1 MSEWDDK
8 INKLLVEVDALDDNP
23 DKSALDALW
32 LKVLTIATGVQN
44 PPAEALG
51 ELVNDVLDC
60 LSDDALDSCSDQLDV
75 IFSRIEASYQNSDG
89 ELASNIWSDFLH
101 VVLGDLSNIDEFKQ
115 LVYCVLTPPDAIDIE
130 QDGFRSSQDP
140 QHEETDKFPID
151 DAINQH
157 SKDRSQDDAGSLRE
171 VECVSVE
178 ETIKASEINVDNLP
192 WPEHLEQLSDE
203 EAISTFN
210 RLFTSFHIDAK
221 LHDSK
226 DLKNY
231 EKLVEIRRKLNL
243 RESEKSYKSL
253 WSTTYSEFI
262 SSQGITLAPKPD
274 KANTDAVQEKE
285 SIDSPKTNNDTTTS
299 VNSQSD
305 NSPLQQPSPVQDKST
320 PVRHFYSSINTQ
332 EEYLD
337 CAIKHLDACKAILV
351 AHDKFNPS
359 TDDAYQDLLMFEEVY
374 YLAGYILECI
384 LKSFILNHI
393 QWNGDNLET
402 IDVPLKH
409 LSWGK
414 KYGYFSFSSHFT
426 GWMLSFVKKDSYWT
440 TVFEKIPLFN
450 GRRSIPYSPEN
461 REINA
466 WLKWIF
472 RDRRIRNIIY
482 DWKAEVRYHHYD
494 IFRIDAIMLIK
505 LCDLIVKS
513 IIKNF
518 GKRPSIV
525 NSDAQSL
532 RKSISSDFHD
542 LVSRYYKDQQ
552 NINAV

>member
-51 ELVNDVLDC
+51 VLINDVQDC
-60 LSDDALDSCSDQLDV
+60 LTDDALDSCSEQLDV
-75 IFSRIEASYQNSDG
+75 IFSRLEALCQNSDS
-89 ELASNIWSDFLH
+89 ELVTNIWCDFLH
-101 VVLGDLSNIDEFKQ
+101 VIFGELPSIDEFKQ
-115 LVYCVLTPPDAIDIE
+115 LVYCVLTPSDAIDIE
-130 QDGFRSSQDP
+130 QDGFRSSQEP
-140 QHEETDKFPID
+140 QHDEPEKIPIN

-157 SKDRSQDDAGSLRE
+157 SKDRSQGDAGVLRE
-171 VECVSVE
+171 VDSVSIE
-178 ETIKASEINVDNLP
+178 ETLKASEIITDNIF
-192 WPEHLEQLSDE
+192 WPEQIENLSDE

-226 DLKNY
+226 DLRSY
-231 EKLVEIRRKLNL
+231 EKLVEIRRKLDL
-243 RESEKSYKSL
+243 KETEKSYKSL
-253 WSTTYSEFI
+253 WSITYSEFLYSKGVAI
-262 SSQGITLAPKPD
+262 PSKPE
-274 KANTDAVQEKE
+274 KANTNAEQTKE
-285 SIDSPKTNNDTTTS
+285 NVGASKTNNDTAAS
-299 VNSQSD
+299 DNSQSD
-305 NSPLQQPSPVQDKST
+305 NSLLQQPNPVQDKST
-320 PVRHFYSSINTQ
+320 PVRHFYSSINSQ
-332 EEYLD
+332 DEYLD

-351 AHDKFNPS
+351 AHDRFNPS
-359 TDDAYQDLLMFEEVY
+359 SNDSYQDLLMFEEVY

-409 LSWGK
+409 LSWVK

-426 GWMLSFVKKDSYWT
+426 GWMLTFVKKDSYWT

-450 GRRSIPYSPEN
+450 GRKLIPYSQET
-461 REINA
+461 REVNA

-472 RDRRIRNIIY
+472 RDRRIRDIIY

-513 IIKNF
+513 VIKNF
-518 GKRPSIV
+518 GKRPSII
-525 NSDAQSL
+525 NYDAQSL
-532 RKSISSDFHD
+532 RKSISIDFHD
-542 LVSRYYKDQQ
+542 LVSRYFNDQQ
-552 NINAV
+552 NINTI